1 MTVTMRKYS
10 ILFIICLLFAA
21 RLKAQAVTNEAI
33 VKISGEMTSP
43 FELTLQG
50 LQNFKQVQVTRKD
63 KDGKDHTYTGVELSA
78 ILQKAGVTIGNNLR
92 GKNLTKY
99 ALVGAIDG
107 YQVVF
112 ALAELDQ
119 DFTDRKIIITD
130 TADGKP
136 LTPAEGPFRVIV
148 QDEKKPARCVK
159 QVISIK
165 IISAE

>member
-1 MTVTMRKYS
+1 MTLRLFRNSAAFVLVTV
-10 ILFIICLLFAA
+10 LLAGFISAQNLPSTPESPYGGTTVEDIIA
-21 RLKAQAVTNEAI
+21 RVNDQI
-33 VKISGEMTSP
+33 I
-43 FELTLQG
+43 
-50 LQNFKQVQVTRKD
+50 TRSD
-63 KDGKDHTYTGVELSA
+63 YD
-78 ILQKAGVTIGNNLR
+78 R
-92 GKNLTKY
+92 
-99 ALVGAIDG
+99 
-107 YQVVF
+107 